1 MGGGGTPYRLSVLTY
16 GGGDECACELR
27 EKREE
32 MGRVRIGTKWKR
44 RESEREGEGRR
55 ALKEKCT
62 ACSRRHHFY
71 TQTMPFGHCL
81 FSAILS

>member
-1 MGGGGTPYRLSVLTY
+1 M
-16 GGGDECACELR
+16 CACELR

-32 MGRVRIGTKWKR
+32 MGRVRNGIKWKR
-44 RESEREGEGRR
+44 REREREGEGEERR

-71 TQTMPFGHCL
+71 TQSMQFGHC
-81 FSAILS
+81 